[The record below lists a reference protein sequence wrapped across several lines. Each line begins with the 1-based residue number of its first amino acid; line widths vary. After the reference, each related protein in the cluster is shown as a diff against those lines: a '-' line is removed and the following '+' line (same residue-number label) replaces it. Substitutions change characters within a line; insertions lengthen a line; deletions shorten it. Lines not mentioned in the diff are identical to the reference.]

1 MKITV
6 LGVGH
11 LGVVAA
17 GGLAMAG
24 HQVTG
29 VDIDSRRIEALR
41 AASPPIYE
49 PGLKAW
55 LERGLQEGNLQF
67 LHRDELAGPLGE
79 VVVLAAGT
87 PPTES
92 GAADLDQVWSALAW
106 LKTFDLQD
114 RVLVMKST
122 VPPGT
127 GRKIVGEELM
137 GTGASYVANPEFLRE
152 GRALEDWRSPE
163 RIVVGTEES
172 CGRAVKAV
180 KQMYSGIEAPYLITD
195 ISSAEMVKYASN
207 AFLATRISFINEIA
221 SICDLVGASIDAVSA
236 GISMDARTGS
246 TIRAGIGYG
255 GSCFP
260 KDVAA
265 LDQLALAGGAELQ
278 LLKSVINVN
287 NRQRLLPLQALRS
300 RFGETLSGLTVGV
313 LGLAF
318 KPDTDD
324 VREAASL
331 DLIRALVHD
340 GATVRAFDPQAA
352 GNARALLPE
361 SVVFVETPGEAC
373 CGAQAVAL
381 LTEWT
386 DIVNADWETISA
398 CMRSPRFLFDGRN
411 SLEPGS
417 MIRMGF
423 EYTGVGRGELGILG
437 SDVSGA
443 VETDY
448 PADLTASRSSK

>member
-29 VDIDSRRIEALR
+29 VDIDSQRIEALR

-106 LKTFDLQD
+106 LKTLDLQD

-163 RIVVGTEES
+163 RIVVGTEAG

-180 KQMYSGIEAPYLITD
+180 KQMYSGIEAPYLIT
-195 ISSAEMVKYASN
+195 
-207 AFLATRISFINEIA
+207 
-221 SICDLVGASIDAVSA
+221 
-236 GISMDARTGS
+236 
-246 TIRAGIGYG
+246 GY
-255 GSCFP
+255 F
-260 KDVAA
+260 
-265 LDQLALAGGAELQ
+265 
-278 LLKSVINVN
+278 
-287 NRQRLLPLQALRS
+287 QRR
-300 RFGETLSGLTVGV
+300 
-313 LGLAF
+313 
-318 KPDTDD
+318 
-324 VREAASL
+324 
-331 DLIRALVHD
+331 D
-340 GATVRAFDPQAA
+340 G
-352 GNARALLPE
+352 
-361 SVVFVETPGEAC
+361 
-373 CGAQAVAL
+373 
-381 LTEWT
+381 
-386 DIVNADWETISA
+386 
-398 CMRSPRFLFDGRN
+398 
-411 SLEPGS
+411 
-417 MIRMGF
+417 
-423 EYTGVGRGELGILG
+423 
-437 SDVSGA
+437 
-443 VETDY
+443 
-448 PADLTASRSSK
+448 